1 MSMHSEP
8 WPRAI
13 RAAHA
18 ARAARGLRPAQP
30 LAHVLA
36 VLLWGLGAC
45 TSSPAPLTETD
56 AWLAGPDRAAEGLA
70 LGAPAFAA
78 PVAWVGPGLPF
89 PSAENPWPAIR
100 EERIRSLLGPA
111 MDRAGVDAWALFVRE
126 NHNDPLAHHVG
137 AENAGGLAAF
147 LFFRDPA
154 GRGGSIFAHALT
166 PGGEATA
173 LRDAGIHD
181 EVEVLSGGES
191 AWAAAARVLAS
202 RNPRRIA
209 INVSNLA
216 VADGLSHTQYQ
227 ALIGALP
234 AELASRLTSSEEL
247 VIQWLSVKTE
257 QEVDILTRAA
267 EITAALEIEAYSRV
281 VPGRTRDADVAA
293 YLKARMA
300 QLGVGDAWAPEQ
312 NPNVNSGADRGH
324 SHATDRVIEP
334 GDIIQTDFG
343 IRVWDLW
350 VTDIQR
356 FAYVLAPGETEPPP
370 AMETRW
376 QSARAGARAAFDAMR
391 PGVRGVDVDQ
401 AQRTV
406 MDQAGSLDVF
416 WSTGH
421 PVGYWAHD
429 VGPSLGGAQ
438 RGRTPSVHA
447 QRPLLP
453 GQVFAFDGFFS
464 WYLDED
470 PPGPEFPA
478 VDPSRPT
485 KTISVEEMVVITEDG
500 ARWLVPPQEN
510 LILIPSQSQNR

>member
-1 MSMHSEP
+1 MN
-8 WPRAI
+8 RFLVVILGA
-13 RAAHA
+13 
-18 ARAARGLRPAQP
+18 P
-30 LAHVLA
+30 LLVLA
-36 VLLWGLGAC
+36 GCNSA
-45 TSSPAPLTETD
+45 SAPAPLSSFD
-56 AWLAGPDRAAEGLA
+56 PDQAAAGLA
-70 LGAPAFAA
+70 LGAPAFEV
-78 PVAWVGPGLPF
+78 PMAWGGPGLPF
-89 PSAENPWPAIR
+89 PAAENPWPAIR
-100 EERIRSLLGPA
+100 EERIRALLGPA
-111 MDRAGVDAWALFVRE
+111 MDRAGVDAWAVFLRE

-137 AENAGGLAAF
+137 GDNAGGLAAF
-147 LFFRDPA
+147 LFFRDPN
-154 GRGGSIFAHALT
+154 GRGGSIYAHALT
-166 PGGEATA
+166 PGGEAAA
-173 LRDAGIHD
+173 LGDAGIHD
-181 EVEVLSGGES
+181 EVEVLVGGES
-191 AWAAAARVLAS
+191 AWSAAARVLAA

-227 ALIGALP
+227 ALIAALP
-234 AELASRLTSSEEL
+234 PALRDRLTSSEAL
-247 VIQWLSVKTE
+247 VIEWLSVKTD
-257 QEVDILTRAA
+257 QEVAIMTRAA
-267 EITAALEIEAYSRV
+267 EITAALELEAYSRV
-281 VPGRTRDADVAA
+281 IPGVTRDADVAA

-324 SHATDRVIEP
+324 SHATDRVIQP

-356 FAYVLAPGETEPPP
+356 FAYVLHPEEREAPA
-370 AMETRW
+370 AMEMRW
-376 QSARAGARAAFDAMR
+376 QAARQGARAAFEAMR
-391 PGVRGVDVDQ
+391 PGALGVDVDR
-401 AQRTV
+401 AQRVV
-406 MDQAGSLDVF
+406 MDEAGSLDVF

-464 WYLDED
+464 WYLDEA

-500 ARWLVPPQEN
+500 ARWLVPPQEA
-510 LILIPSQSQNR
+510 LILIPSRPLGPQR